1 MIKSNIPPN
10 DESQEDWIIPLK
22 MVNIIKSKLISWH
35 QNISTG
41 RTTMQNKNRWVDIF
55 AKQAEQDLFEFVT
68 NVFKLKGELG
78 ISKYHLKVP
87 RN

>member
-1 MIKSNIPPN
+1 
-10 DESQEDWIIPLK
+10 
-22 MVNIIKSKLISWH
+22 
-35 QNISTG
+35 
-41 RTTMQNKNRWVDIF
+41 MQNKNRWVDIF